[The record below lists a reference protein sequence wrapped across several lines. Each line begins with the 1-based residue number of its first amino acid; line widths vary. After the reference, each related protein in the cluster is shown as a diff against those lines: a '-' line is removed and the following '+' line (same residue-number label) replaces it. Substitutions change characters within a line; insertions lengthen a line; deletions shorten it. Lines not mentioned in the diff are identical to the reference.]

1 MASNPPPPPVPI
13 GELVAGKYRVERVI
27 GQGGMGVVVAAMHE
41 QLGQRVAI
49 KMLLQEA
56 KASPNALARFL
67 REARAAASIRGEHV
81 ARVLD
86 VGEMEGGAPYIVM
99 EYLEGRD
106 LAQTLA
112 QGGPLPVEEAVA
124 YVLQACEAIAE
135 AHAAGIIH
143 RDLKPSNL
151 FVTAGPD
158 GTPLVKV
165 LDFGISKALLS
176 SGTSSQN
183 QLTTTSSF
191 VGSPVYSPP
200 EQLVQSS
207 DVDARADIWSIGTIL
222 FEALAGRAPFVG
234 DSVMHVASRIFNE
247 APTPLS
253 ELRPDLPPE
262 LSAVV
267 MRCLRKRREDRFGDV
282 SELALALA
290 AFAPSHSVS
299 AERIARIVAASM
311 PSSRVAAALAD
322 TQHDAK
328 VPSGETPHALVSA
341 QTPPPAGSRRLTV
354 VAVAGLL
361 VGTAIVALLAVGRS
375 SPQAQ
380 GHSLVPLASS
390 VAPQTAGLVPL
401 AEPAPP
407 PPSATASSTVPT
419 VEAAIP
425 APSAAPSATAHV
437 VTSPTPTK
445 RNPLSVGVK

>member
-1 MASNPPPPPVPI
+1 MSSNPPPPPVPI
-13 GELVAGKYRVERVI
+13 GELVAGKYRIERII

-56 KASPNALARFL
+56 KASPNAIARFM

-86 VGEMEGGAPYIVM
+86 VGELDGGAPYIVM

-106 LAQTLA
+106 LSETLSKD
-112 QGGPLPVEEAVA
+112 GPLPVEEAVA
-124 YVLQACEAIAE
+124 FVLQACEAIAE

-165 LDFGISKALLS
+165 LDFGISKALLT
-176 SGTSSQN
+176 SGSGSGSEN
-183 QLTTTSSF
+183 KLTTTSSF

-267 MRCLRKRREDRFGDV
+267 MRCLRKRREERYSDV

-290 AFAPSHSVS
+290 PFAPGHSVS
-299 AERIARIVAASM
+299 AERIARIVAASL
-311 PSSRVAAALAD
+311 PGSRVAAALAD

-328 VPSGETPHALVSA
+328 APSGDTPHALVSA
-341 QTPPPAGSRRLTV
+341 QTPPPAGSRRRTLLALAGLVAGTV
-354 VAVAGLL
+354 LVAV
-361 VGTAIVALLAVGRS
+361 LAVGRNNS
-375 SPQAQ
+375 ESPAHLVPVAPSVVPQAAAVT
-380 GHSLVPLASS
+380 LV
-390 VAPQTAGLVPL
+390 
-401 AEPAPP
+401 EPSPP
-407 PPSATASSTVPT
+407 PPSATASVAVPT
-419 VEAAIP
+419 VEAASP
-425 APSAAPSATAHV
+425 APSASPSVTTHVTAPA
-437 VTSPTPTK
+437 PTK

>member
-1 MASNPPPPPVPI
+1 MSSNPPPPPVPI
-13 GELVAGKYRVERVI
+13 GELVAGKYRVERII

-56 KASPNALARFL
+56 KASPNAIARFM

-86 VGEMEGGAPYIVM
+86 VGELEGGAPYIVM

-106 LAQTLA
+106 LSETLSKD
-112 QGGPLPVEEAVA
+112 GPLPVEEAVS

-151 FVTAGPD
+151 FVTSGPD

-165 LDFGISKALLS
+165 LDFGISKALLTS
-176 SGTSSQN
+176 GSGTGSEN
-183 QLTTTSSF
+183 KLTTTSSF

-267 MRCLRKRREDRFGDV
+267 MRCLRKRREERYSDV
-282 SELALALA
+282 SELALALVP
-290 AFAPSHSVS
+290 FAPSHSVS
-299 AERIARIVAASM
+299 AERIARIVAASL
-311 PSSRVAAALAD
+311 PGSRVAAALAD
-322 TQHDAK
+322 TAHDTK
-328 VPSGETPHALVSA
+328 VPSGDTPHALVSA
-341 QTPPPAGSRRLTV
+341 QTPPPVGSHRRTLVAVGALLAGTV
-354 VAVAGLL
+354 V
-361 VGTAIVALLAVGRS
+361 VALLAVGRGGS
-375 SPQAQ
+375 ESPA
-380 GHSLVPLASS
+380 HLVPLAPSI
-390 VAPQTAGLVPL
+390 VPQPAAVTLV
-401 AEPAPP
+401 EPSA
-407 PPSATASSTVPT
+407 PPSATASAVPT
-419 VEAAIP
+419 VEAAT
-425 APSAAPSATAHV
+425 AVPSASPSATSHV
-437 VTSPTPTK
+437 TAPAPTK

>member
-1 MASNPPPPPVPI
+1 MPSNPPPPPVPI
-13 GELVAGKYRVERVI
+13 GELVAGKYRIERII

-56 KASPNALARFL
+56 KASPNAIARFM

-86 VGEMEGGAPYIVM
+86 VGELEGGAPYIVM

-106 LAQTLA
+106 LSETLA
-112 QGGPLPVEEAVA
+112 KDGPLMVEEAVS

-151 FVTAGPD
+151 FVTSGPD

-165 LDFGISKALLS
+165 LDFGISKALLTS
-176 SGTSSQN
+176 GSGTGSEN
-183 QLTTTSSF
+183 KLTTTSSF

-267 MRCLRKRREDRFGDV
+267 MRCLRKRREDRYSDV
-282 SELALALA
+282 SELALALVP
-290 AFAPSHSVS
+290 FAPSHSVS

-311 PSSRVAAALAD
+311 PGSRVAAALAD

-328 VPSGETPHALVSA
+328 APSGDTPHALVSA
-341 QTPPPAGSRRLTV
+341 QTPPPVGSRRRTV
-354 VAVAGLL
+354 LAVAALL

-375 SPQAQ
+375 SPDSPAR
-380 GHSLVPLASS
+380 LVP
-390 VAPQTAGLVPL
+390 VAPSVVPQAAAVTLV
-401 AEPAPP
+401 EPS
-407 PPSATASSTVPT
+407 PPSATASAALPA
-419 VEAAIP
+419 VEAASP
-425 APSAAPSATAHV
+425 APSVSPSVTTHVTAPVSVPA
-437 VTSPTPTK
+437 K